1 MINRINVHPRAKRHI
16 REGRLWYRAISPEL
30 GDDFLKSVDDA
41 ISLAQ
46 KHPLAFPIVHRT
58 FRRVLLRRFPY
69 ALFYQFADDRIIVVA
84 VLHQARDPR
93 VLRRLRG

>member
-1 MINRINVHPRAKRHI
+1 MIKRIIVKPRATRHI
-16 REGRLWYRAISPEL
+16 REGRLWYGGISREL
-30 GDDFLKSVDDA
+30 ADDFLNSVDEA

-46 KHPLAFPIVHRT
+46 IHPLAFPIAHRT

-69 ALFYQFADDRIIVVA
+69 ALFYQFADDRIVVVA

-93 VLRRLRG
+93 VLRRIRG